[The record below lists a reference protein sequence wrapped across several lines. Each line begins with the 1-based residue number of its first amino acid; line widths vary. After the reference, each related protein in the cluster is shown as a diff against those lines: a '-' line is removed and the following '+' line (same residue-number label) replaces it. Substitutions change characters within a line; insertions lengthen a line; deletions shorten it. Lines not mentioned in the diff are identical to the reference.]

1 MRPRD
6 ALVQTNRHPER
17 MYGSIDSLPGSG
29 ERKAAVTPSLHGW
42 LLAGV
47 LLFFVCAVVPACDMV
62 DDNEAERETEE
73 EVEEGV
79 PRPPGRP

>member
-1 MRPRD
+1 M
-6 ALVQTNRHPER
+6 H
-17 MYGSIDSLPGSG
+17 GSTDSSSVSG
-29 ERKAAVTPSLHGW
+29 DRKGAATPSLRGW
-42 LLAGV
+42 LLTGL
-47 LLFFVCAVVPACDMV
+47 LLFFACAVVPACDMV

>member
-1 MRPRD
+1 M
-6 ALVQTNRHPER
+6 
-17 MYGSIDSLPGSG
+17 
-29 ERKAAVTPSLHGW
+29 
-42 LLAGV
+42 